1 MSKKYKDGRD
11 DTPNAPN
18 AGLTLHPEKAAHDQ
32 KQGRAGLN
40 KPEAGGH
47 VREQKRDDTVP
58 NPQGGDAPIPK
69 EHLHLDKAAY
79 EKARKHEPKGAK
91 GAKYADGSSS
101 TKCD

>member
-11 DTPNAPN
+11 DTPNAPS
-18 AGLTLHPEKAAHDQ
+18 AGGVPHPEKLRKGETIAA
-32 KQGRAGLN
+32 
-40 KPEAGGH
+40 PEAGGH

-79 EKARKHEPKGAK
+79 EKARKHEP
-91 GAKYADGSSS
+91 SS